1 MNDVTYRFKSIATI
15 TFFNLTIKCITS
27 DSCLFK
33 KKFTEALN
41 WCTIFF
47 LEWEGEEKILFLAVY
62 FVWTLSFVAQVL
74 FCVLGPNS
82 CVNKIFKQA

>member
-1 MNDVTYRFKSIATI
+1 MNDVTYRFKSIATMK
-15 TFFNLTIKCITS
+15 FFNLANKCTTS

-33 KKFTEALN
+33 RKNVTEALN
-41 WCTIFF
+41 LCTIFS
-47 LEWEGEEKILFLAVY
+47 LEWEREERLLFLAVY

-82 CVNKIFKQA
+82 CQ

>member
-1 MNDVTYRFKSIATI
+1 MNDVAYRFKSIT
-15 TFFNLTIKCITS
+15 TMKFFNLTINVLFQIHV
-27 DSCLFK
+27 CLK
-33 KKFTEALN
+33 KNVTEALSL
-41 WCTIFF
+41 CTIFF
-47 LEWEGEEKILFLAVY
+47 LEWEGGAILLLAVY

>member
-1 MNDVTYRFKSIATI
+1 MH
-15 TFFNLTIKCITS
+15 
-27 DSCLFK
+27 
-33 KKFTEALN
+33 
-41 WCTIFF
+41 FF
-47 LEWEGEEKILFLAVY
+47 LEWEGEEKILSLAVY